1 MIAFQFSVYQERVSL
16 TTLYF
21 LKRPFPSHSLCHCE
35 SIDVTQLIFFNK
47 CFNPDK
53 HSHRWTTWRSGIWQ
67 KTAGVIQHVV
77 WSWHE
82 PAGIRALTA
91 HIVVWWNVEQRGNTL
106 WTQWANHL

>member
-1 MIAFQFSVYQERVSL
+1 M
-16 TTLYF
+16 TLYC

-47 CFNPDK
+47 CFNTDK

-91 HIVVWWNVEQRGNTL
+91 HIIVWWNVEQRGNTL
-106 WTQWANHL
+106 RTQWANHL